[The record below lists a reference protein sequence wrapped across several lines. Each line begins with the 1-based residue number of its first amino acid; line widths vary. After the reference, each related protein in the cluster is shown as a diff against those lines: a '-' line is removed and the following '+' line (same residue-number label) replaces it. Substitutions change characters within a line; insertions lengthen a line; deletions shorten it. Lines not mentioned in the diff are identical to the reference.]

1 MTTAHKRTL
10 YALFSLTLLLILLM
24 AACDLLASTRL
35 LPDSVVPA
43 EMTAIAAALRNM
55 ALMLGLLAG
64 GFTIALNSDP
74 HPKTDNLLKII
85 WFHSRRDSLL
95 RVWAIGLLVV
105 IVSSLLAW
113 RFEVA
118 WWLRLTVGYVLMA
131 LPVAFWLMLRV
142 SNVQRP
148 WVLRGLRSTAIM
160 LTVAGFLLTLAQVTS
175 LSLLLLWAPIAYGI
189 FAAHSYRALS
199 DRNPTRTLAAPWLVI
214 GVLLLILMSVIGA
227 VLGLAS
233 VQPYLVDT
241 SWSTLQTDLTYYAL
255 LAWVLALLN
264 QGAAELRGQN
274 RRVTGYVPLWTISA
288 GVFGGSFA
296 LALMSTVQSYGLHIF
311 DVPAEVVGQ
320 ALLPLSFFVVGGKLL
335 VAIGLGIYGVQFQVR
350 RVRIRET

>member
-1 MTTAHKRTL
+1 MTTAHKRVL

-24 AACDLLASTRL
+24 AACDLLSSTRL
-35 LPDSVVPA
+35 LPDSVIPA
-43 EMTAIAAALRNM
+43 EMATVTSALRNM

-64 GFTIALNSDP
+64 GVTIALNSDP
-74 HPKTDNLLKII
+74 QPPSTNLLRIL
-85 WFHSRRDSLL
+85 WFHSRHDGLL
-95 RVWAIGLLVV
+95 RVWASGLLVV

-118 WWLRLTVGYVLMA
+118 WWLRLTVGYMLMA

-148 WVLRGLRSTAIM
+148 WVLRGLRSTVIM
-160 LTVAGFLLTLAQVTS
+160 LTVAGLLLSLAQVTS
-175 LSLLLLWAPIAYGI
+175 LSLLLLWVPIAYGI

-199 DRNPTRTLAAPWLVI
+199 DRNPTRTLTAPWLVI
-214 GVLLLILMSVIGA
+214 GVLLLILMSVLAG
-227 VLGLAS
+227 VLSLAS

-241 SWSTLQTDLTYYAL
+241 TWPTLQSDLMYYAL
-255 LAWVLALLN
+255 IAWVLALLN

-288 GVFGGSFA
+288 GMFGGSFA
-296 LALMSTVQSYGLHIF
+296 LALMSIVQSYGLHIYGI
-311 DVPAEVVGQ
+311 PAETVAQSV
-320 ALLPLSFFVVGGKLL
+320 LPLAFFVVGGKLL

>member
-24 AACDLLASTRL
+24 AACDLLSSTRL
-35 LPDSVVPA
+35 LPGTVIPA
-43 EMTAIAAALRNM
+43 EIATVSAALRDA

-64 GFTIALNSDP
+64 GVTIALNSDP
-74 HPKTDNLLKII
+74 RPPMDNLLKIV
-85 WFHSRRDSLL
+85 WFHSRHDGLL
-95 RVWAIGLLVV
+95 RVWAIGLLVM

-113 RFEVA
+113 QFEVA

-160 LTVAGFLLTLAQVTS
+160 LTVAGLLLTLAQATS
-175 LSLLLLWAPIAYGI
+175 LSLLLLWVPTAYGI

-199 DRNPTRTLAAPWLVI
+199 DRNPTRTLAAPWLVT
-214 GVLLLILMSVIGA
+214 GVLLLILMSVLAG
-227 VLGLAS
+227 VLSLAS
-233 VQPYLVDT
+233 VQPYLIET
-241 SWSTLQTDLTYYAL
+241 GWPTLQSDLTYYAL

-288 GVFGGSFA
+288 GMFGGGFA

-311 DVPAEVVGQ
+311 DVPAETVAQSV
-320 ALLPLSFFVVGGKLL
+320 LPLAFFVVGGKLL
-335 VAIGLGIYGVQFQVR
+335 VAIGLGIYGVQFRVR
-350 RVRIRET
+350 RVLVRE

>member
-35 LPDSVVPA
+35 LPGSVIPA
-43 EMTAIAAALRNM
+43 EMTAVATALRDM

-64 GFTIALNSDP
+64 GVTIALNSDP
-74 HPKTDNLLKII
+74 HPPTNNLLKIV
-85 WFHSRRDSLL
+85 WFHSRRDGLL

-105 IVSSLLAW
+105 IISSLFAW
-113 RFEVA
+113 RFEGA
-118 WWLRLTVGYVLMA
+118 WWLRLTVDYVLMA

-148 WVLRGLRSTAIM
+148 WVLRGLRSTVIM
-160 LTVAGFLLTLAQVTS
+160 LTVAGLLLSLAQVTS
-175 LSLLLLWAPIAYGI
+175 LSLLLLWVPTAYGI

-214 GVLLLILMSVIGA
+214 GVLLLILMSVLAG
-227 VLGLAS
+227 VLSLAS

-241 SWSTLQTDLTYYAL
+241 GWPALQSDLTYYAL
-255 LAWVLALLN
+255 IAWVLALLN
-264 QGAAELRGQN
+264 QGTAELRGQN
-274 RRVTGYVPLWTISA
+274 QRVTGYVPLWTVSA
-288 GVFGGSFA
+288 GVFGGGFA
-296 LALMSTVQSYGLHIF
+296 LALMSIVHSYGLHIYGI
-311 DVPAEVVGQ
+311 PAEAVAQSV
-320 ALLPLSFFVVGGKLL
+320 LPIAFFVVGGKLL
-335 VAIGLGIYGVQFQVR
+335 VAIGLGIYGVQFRVR
-350 RVRIRET
+350 RVLVRE